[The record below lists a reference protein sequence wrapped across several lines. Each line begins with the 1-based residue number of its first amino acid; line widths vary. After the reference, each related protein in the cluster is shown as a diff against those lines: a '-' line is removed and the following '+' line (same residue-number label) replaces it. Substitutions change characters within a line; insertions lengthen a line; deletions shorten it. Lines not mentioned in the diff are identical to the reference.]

1 MPEAASTNKCV
12 RKPFFHGIES
22 EKASDEDDAENEMKL
37 DDGVS
42 EADSEVESDDI
53 SAALKELS
61 DTWMKISPLYPESE
75 IVGKW

>member
-1 MPEAASTNKCV
+1 
-12 RKPFFHGIES
+12 
-22 EKASDEDDAENEMKL
+22 MKL

-75 IVGKW
+75 IEGKW